1 MPHNASNQHDT
12 QPCEIGVGTATPV
25 HIGPA
30 RPLAIVAGP
39 CALESLELSLTVAD
53 RLRDLTSDLG
63 LPYIF
68 KGSFDKANRTSA
80 GSSRGPGLERG
91 LDILAAVRERLA
103 VPVTTDLHE
112 PWQAPKVAT
121 AVDLLQIP
129 AFLCRQTDLLEA
141 ASTAAKEHKRAINI
155 KKGQFLSPAE
165 MAGPVAKCRAA
176 GCSNLLL
183 TERGTFFGYHRLVTD
198 LIGLGDLMQL
208 NPHGQ
213 AHHDDSVGTTSGRRG
228 GPPVCFDATHSAQLP
243 GAGNAAGQATSAGRA
258 ERVPLLARAAV
269 AAGVDAVFIECH
281 PEPHNAASD
290 RDTMVPL
297 DRMPDLL
304 RTLARLADAMGRPN
318 TAGATNQR

>member
-1 MPHNASNQHDT
+1 MTPHDPTHPEPRT
-12 QPCEIGVGTATPV
+12 CEVGTDHARTV
-25 HIGPA
+25 EIGPA
-30 RPLAIVAGP
+30 RPLAVIAGP

-53 RLRDLTSDLG
+53 RLRGLTADLG

-80 GSSRGPGLERG
+80 GSSRGPGLEQG
-91 LDILAAVRERLA
+91 LEILSNVRERLA

-141 ASTAAKEHKRAINI
+141 ASHAAAQHSRAINI

-165 MAGPVAKCRAA
+165 MAGPVAKCQAA
-176 GCSNLLL
+176 GCHNLLL

-208 NPHGQ
+208 NPQ
-213 AHHDDSVGTTSGRRG
+213 EPPQHDHTVGPSSGRRG
-228 GPPVCFDATHSAQLP
+228 GPPVCYDATHSAQLP
-243 GAGNAAGQATSAGRA
+243 GAGNAAGQTTSAGRG

-269 AAGVDAVFIECH
+269 ATGVDAVFIECH
-281 PEPHNAASD
+281 PDPPNAASD

-297 DRMPDLL
+297 QRMPELL
-304 RTLARLADAMGRPN
+304 QTLARVADAVGRPN
-318 TAGATNQR
+318 APQAINRP